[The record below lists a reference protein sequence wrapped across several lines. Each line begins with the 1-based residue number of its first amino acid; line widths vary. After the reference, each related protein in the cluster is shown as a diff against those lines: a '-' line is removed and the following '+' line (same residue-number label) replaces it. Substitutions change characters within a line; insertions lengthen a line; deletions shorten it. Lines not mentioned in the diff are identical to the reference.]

1 MIKKILFSGSGV
13 AIVTPMSDNGV
24 NYDVLGDLIE
34 FQIENGTDAIISC
47 GTTGESSTLSSQER
61 EDVIRYTVDK
71 VNKRVPVIA
80 GSGSNDT
87 KHALEL
93 SKQAEGLGV
102 DGLLIVTPYY
112 NKASQSGLIRH
123 YYYIADKVKT
133 PIMVY
138 NVPSRTGCNI
148 LPETYL
154 ALSKH
159 ENICATKEASG
170 NISSVIKT
178 VSLCGDDLHIYSGND
193 DQIVPMMSVGAK
205 GVISVFANVCPREC
219 HQMTSDFLNG
229 DIKSSLDLQL
239 KYFDLIE
246 TLFSDINPI
255 PVKEALNLMGFD
267 CGKCRL
273 PLSDMTD
280 KLKENLRNI
289 LLKYKIL
296 KV

>member
-1 MIKKILFSGSGV
+1 MKKLLFSGSGV
-13 AIVTPMSDNGV
+13 AIVTPMNGGGI
-24 NYDVLGDLIE
+24 NYDVLGNLIE

-47 GTTGESSTLSSQER
+47 GTTGESSTLSPEER
-61 EDVIRYTVDK
+61 KSIIKYTVDK
-71 VNKRVPVIA
+71 VNRRVPVIA

-93 SKQAEGLGV
+93 SKQAEDLGA

-112 NKASQSGLIRH
+112 NKASQQGLIKH
-123 YYYIADKVKT
+123 YYYIADKVNT
-133 PIMVY
+133 PIIVY

-154 ALSKH
+154 ELSNH
-159 ENICATKEASG
+159 ENICATKEANG
-170 NISSVIKT
+170 NISSAIKT
-178 VSLCGDDLHIYSGND
+178 FSLCGDNLHIYSGND

-205 GVISVFANVCPREC
+205 GVISVFANVCPKEC
-219 HQMTSDFLNG
+219 HQMTSSFLSG
-229 DIKSSLDLQL
+229 DIKSSLSLQVEF
-239 KYFDLIE
+239 FDLIE

-273 PLSDMTD
+273 PLSDMQST
-280 KLKENLRNI
+280 LKENLKNI
-289 LLKYKIL
+289 LLKH
-296 KV
+296 KVI

>member
-1 MIKKILFSGSGV
+1 MKKNLFSGSGV
-13 AIVTPMSDNGV
+13 AIVTPMNDNGV
-24 NYDVLGDLIE
+24 NCDVLGDLIE

-61 EDVIRYTVDK
+61 ADVIKYTVDK
-71 VNKRVPVIA
+71 VKGRVPVIA
-80 GSGSNDT
+80 GCGSNDT
-87 KHALEL
+87 RHALEL
-93 SKQAEGLGV
+93 SKHAEYLGV

-112 NKASQSGLIRH
+112 NKASQEGLVKH

-133 PIMVY
+133 PIIVY

-148 LPETYL
+148 LPKTYL
-154 ALSKH
+154 ELSKH

-178 VSLCGDDLHIYSGND
+178 VSLCGDNLHIYSGND

-205 GVISVFANVCPREC
+205 GVISVFANICPKEC
-219 HQMTSDFLNG
+219 HQMTSSFING
-229 DIKSSLDLQL
+229 DIKSSLELQV

-246 TLFSDINPI
+246 SLFSDVNPI

-273 PLSDMTD
+273 PLSDMKD
-280 KLKENLRNI
+280 SLKANLREI
-289 LLKYKIL
+289 LLRYGIL
-296 KV
+296 KI

>member
-1 MIKKILFSGSGV
+1 MKKVLFSGSGV

-24 NYDVLGDLIE
+24 NYDILGDLIE

-61 EDVIRYTVDK
+61 ENVIRYTVDK

-80 GSGSNDT
+80 GCGSNDT
-87 KHALEL
+87 KYALEL
-93 SKQAEGLGV
+93 SKQAEDLGV

-112 NKASQSGLIRH
+112 NKASQDGLIKH

-133 PIMVY
+133 PIIVY

-154 ALSKH
+154 ELSKH

-170 NISSVIKT
+170 NISSAVKT
-178 VSLCGDDLHIYSGND
+178 ASLCGDNLHIYSGND
-193 DQIVPMMSVGAK
+193 DQIVPMMAAGAK

-246 TLFSDINPI
+246 ALFCDINPI

-280 KLKENLRNI
+280 KLKESLRNV

>member
-1 MIKKILFSGSGV
+1 MKKVLFSGSGV
-13 AIVTPMSDNGV
+13 AIVTPMSDDGI

-47 GTTGESSTLSSQER
+47 GTTGESSTLSLKER
-61 EDVIRYTVDK
+61 ERVIKYTIGKVDG
-71 VNKRVPVIA
+71 RVPVIV
-80 GSGSNDT
+80 GCGSNNT
-87 KHALEL
+87 RHALEL
-93 SKQAEGLGV
+93 SKQAEDLGA

-112 NKASQSGLIRH
+112 NKASQDGLIKH

-133 PIMVY
+133 PIIVY

-148 LPETYL
+148 FPKTYL
-154 ALSKH
+154 ELSKH

-170 NISSVIKT
+170 DISSAIKT
-178 VSLCGDDLHIYSGND
+178 AALCRDNLHIYSGND

-205 GVISVFANVCPREC
+205 GVISVFANVCPKEC
-219 HQMTSDFLNG
+219 HQMTSSFLDG
-229 DIKSSLDLQL
+229 DIKSSLEIQI

-246 TLFSDINPI
+246 ALFSDVNPI

-273 PLSDMTD
+273 PLSDMND
-280 KLKENLRNI
+280 SLRVNLRDL
-289 LLKYKIL
+289 LLKHGIL
-296 KV
+296 KI

>member
-1 MIKKILFSGSGV
+1 MKKILFSGSGV

-47 GTTGESSTLSSQER
+47 GTTGESSTLSSKER

-133 PIMVY
+133 PVIVY

-159 ENICATKEASG
+159 ENISATKEASG

-255 PVKEALNLMGFD
+255 PVKEALNLMGFN

>member
-1 MIKKILFSGSGV
+1 MKKVLFSGSGV
-13 AIVTPMSDNGV
+13 AIVTPMNEDGV

-61 EDVIRYTVDK
+61 EDVIRYTLDK

-80 GSGSNDT
+80 GCGSNDT

-93 SKQAEGLGV
+93 SKQAEDLGV

-112 NKASQSGLIRH
+112 NKASQDGLIKH

-133 PIMVY
+133 PIIVY

-178 VSLCGDDLHIYSGND
+178 ASLCGNDLHIYSGND

-205 GVISVFANVCPREC
+205 GVISVFANVCPKQC

-246 TLFSDINPI
+246 ALFCDINPI

-273 PLSDMTD
+273 PLSDMTS
-280 KLKENLRNI
+280 KLKENLRNT

>member
-205 GVISVFANVCPREC
+205 GVISIFANVCPREC

>member
-1 MIKKILFSGSGV
+1 MKKVLFSGSGV
-13 AIVTPMSDNGV
+13 AIVTPMNEDGV

-80 GSGSNDT
+80 GCGSNDT

-93 SKQAEGLGV
+93 SKKAEGLGV

-112 NKASQSGLIRH
+112 NKASQDGLIKH

-133 PIMVY
+133 PIIVY

-170 NISSVIKT
+170 NISSAVKT
-178 VSLCGDDLHIYSGND
+178 ASLCGDNLHIYSGND
-193 DQIVPMMSVGAK
+193 DQIVPMMAAGAK

-246 TLFSDINPI
+246 ALFCDINPI
-255 PVKEALNLMGFD
+255 PVKEALNLMGFN

-273 PLSDMTD
+273 PLSDMKD
-280 KLKENLRNI
+280 SLKGNLRDA
-289 LLKYKIL
+289 LLKYGIL
-296 KV
+296 KI